1 MYRQVLPV
9 PSRRTLQQKYDQH
22 AASIDKALHETQR
35 RIALAVGNND
45 VRATLKYRVKSFDSY
60 YEKLLRRSRGLENG
74 TAVEITD
81 LLGVRVVCPF
91 MEEIQTIESALHA
104 AFTVREVE
112 RKGSQLG
119 FQEFG
124 YSSVHLL
131 VDLPEDIR
139 HSFHLGGEWICEVQV
154 RTILQDAWAEVEHEL
169 VYKADL
175 TPLDQRL
182 RRKLAALNA
191 NLTLSDII
199 FQEIRD
205 YQRSL
210 HRKLMRRRETFWT
223 ELGEPTPLE
232 NEMENGVSPGDHDP
246 EMIETGSDTIDVM
259 LIQALQA
266 HNQKDYGTAE
276 RIYSDIL
283 AYQPSDYIAAI
294 IHTHRGMARFA
305 TGDAEGAIE
314 DFSTT
319 IRISP
324 QTTKAY
330 YYRGVVQRSEDRMD
344 GALADFSRCLE
355 YDPYHI
361 ESRVARARIF
371 REQGEIDAAV
381 ADFRMAHD
389 LDPDHPA
396 VDLLAAEMEEDEK
409 IEPETRRD

>member
-9 PSRRTLQQKYDQH
+9 PSRRTLQKQYDQH
-22 AASIDKALHETQR
+22 AAAIEKALHEIQR
-35 RIALAVGNND
+35 RIAVAVRGNN
-45 VRATLKYRVKSFDSY
+45 VRPTLKYRVKTFDSF

-74 TAVEITD
+74 ATLEITD

-91 MEEIQTIESALHA
+91 MEEIQTIESALHS

-119 FQEFG
+119 FREFG

-131 VDLPEDIR
+131 IDLPEDIL
-139 HSFHLGGEWICEVQV
+139 HSFHLGGEWICEVQL

-210 HRKLMRRRETFWT
+210 QRKLMRRRETFWT
-223 ELGEPTPLE
+223 ELGEPTTIETELE
-232 NEMENGVSPGDHDP
+232 NGATSDHDGG
-246 EMIETGSDTIDVM
+246 MIETGSDTVDVM

-266 HNQKDYGTAE
+266 HNQKDYKSAE
-276 RIYSDIL
+276 RIYTDIL
-283 AYQPSDYIAAI
+283 AYQPSDHIAAI
-294 IHTHRGMARFA
+294 IHTHRGMARLA
-305 TGDAEGAIE
+305 AGDADGAVE
-314 DFSTT
+314 DLSMT

-330 YYRGVVQRSEDRMD
+330 YYRGVVQRSEGLIDE
-344 GALADFSRCLE
+344 ALTDFSRCLE

-361 ESRVARARIF
+361 ESRVARARIYHE
-371 REQGEIDAAV
+371 RGETDAAA
-381 ADFRMAHD
+381 ADFRMAHH

-396 VDLLAAEMEEDEK
+396 VDMLAAEMETELRED
-409 IEPETRRD
+409 T

>member
-9 PSRRTLQQKYDQH
+9 PSRRTLQQQYEQN
-22 AASIDKALHETQR
+22 AVAIEKALHEIQR
-35 RIALAVGNND
+35 RIASAVRSND
-45 VRATLKYRVKSFDSY
+45 VRATLKYRVKSFDSF
-60 YEKLLRRSRGLENG
+60 YEKLLRRSRGLEHG
-74 TAVEITD
+74 SSVEITD

-131 VDLPEDIR
+131 VDLPADIR
-139 HSFHLGGEWICEVQV
+139 DSFHLGGEWICEIQV

-223 ELGEPTPLE
+223 ELGEPVTGELDG
-232 NEMENGVSPGDHDP
+232 ENGFGPGDPDA
-246 EMIETGSDTIDVM
+246 EMLETGSDTIDVM

-283 AYQPSDYIAAI
+283 AYQPSDHIAAI

-305 TGDAEGAIE
+305 TGDAQGAIE
-314 DFSTT
+314 DFATT

-330 YYRGVVQRSEDRMD
+330 YYRGVVQRAEGLVDA
-344 GALADFSRCLE
+344 ALADFSRCLE

-361 ESRVARARIF
+361 ESRVARARIYH
-371 REQGEIDAAV
+371 EQGDRDAAA

-396 VDLLAAEMEEDEK
+396 VDMLAAEMEEDVGAE
-409 IEPETRRD
+409 IRRER